1 MSKKELS
8 QVNLLSVLRFSSQ
21 ILKYLNKVWFM
32 ILRRNIKP
40 RDEEVYFTLPSIRV
54 WVFSLKLKILQNFCD
69 MNSSQSTSTIF
80 DDVDAQQIG
89 FRGLLRYFY
98 QQNPSLNKII
108 IQEGT
113 DQQETDIH
121 FEGIYI
127 LFFISKTTQ
136 YANYP
141 KV

>member
-1 MSKKELS
+1 
-8 QVNLLSVLRFSSQ
+8 
-21 ILKYLNKVWFM
+21 
-32 ILRRNIKP
+32 
-40 RDEEVYFTLPSIRV
+40 
-54 WVFSLKLKILQNFCD
+54 

-121 FEGIYI
+121 FEGIYMLFLYLKQLNMQTI
-127 LFFISKTTQ
+127 LRCK
-136 YANYP
+136 
-141 KV
+141 